1 MADRSELLIVG
12 LVLSAAALV
21 LVAPLLG
28 RSGAAGTA
36 DVTMAT
42 AAAAGIAAFAIAARE
57 TLRATR
63 RAKARARNGA
73 ER

>member
-1 MADRSELLIVG
+1 VADRIELLIVG

-28 RSGAAGTA
+28 RSGAAGAA

-42 AAAAGIAAFAIAARE
+42 AAAAGFAAFAIALRE

-63 RAKARARNGA
+63 GTKARAKNGG